1 MNFDK
6 FRDTAPLMQQTLP
19 LSSLLNIGKFLS
31 FDCGAVE
38 SGGHVGIRCY
48 RVCFEQELL
57 KGGSAPYACVAYW
70 GRLLRAMRLERDT
83 RQEGKRKK

>member
-38 SGGHVGIRCY
+38 GGGNVGIRCY

>member
-38 SGGHVGIRCY
+38 GGGHVGIRCY

-57 KGGSAPYACVAYW
+57 KGISYTRVRRGASFDLLNDLVAM
-70 GRLLRAMRLERDT
+70 GALM
-83 RQEGKRKK
+83 EGYEA